1 MDRRSGPS
9 QTRLVLVTPPV
20 ADTYVI
26 APVLAASIKAADVAA
41 VVLKLAPGKDA
52 EQIMRVHSLAPT
64 VQNAGAALLIEE
76 RVDLVG
82 KTGADGAHLL
92 GIDALKAAMPLLK
105 PEFVAG
111 SGGLATRHD
120 SMTAA
125 ELGADYVLFGE
136 PDAQGRRPGFDA
148 IRERVAWWAELFQIP
163 CVGYAASLAEAGE
176 LARAGADFVAL
187 SDSIWNSSEGTGA
200 LVEVM
205 VRLHQREP
213 TR

>member
-1 MDRRSGPS
+1 MDRRSGPN

-20 ADTYVI
+20 ADTHQI
-26 APVLAASIKAADVAA
+26 APMLAASIRAADVAA

-52 EQIMRVHSLAPT
+52 EQIMRVHALAPT
-64 VQNAGAALLIEE
+64 IQNAGAALLIDE

-82 KTGADGAHLL
+82 RTGADGAHLL

-105 PEFVAG
+105 PNLVAG
-111 SGGLATRHD
+111 SGGLPTRHD

-125 ELGADYVLFGE
+125 ELGADYVMFGE

-148 IRERVAWWAELFQIP
+148 IRERVVWWAELFQIP
-163 CVGYAASLAEAGE
+163 CVGYAASLAEAGD

-200 LVEVM
+200 LVEAM
-205 VRLHQREP
+205 ARLRQREP
-213 TR
+213 AR